1 MAYSKM
7 TMKKRSCSKRSVFAY
22 TAERYSE
29 VVPGLDKASYH
40 GDVWESGGIAHH
52 NHLSTRCR

>member
-1 MAYSKM
+1 MM
-7 TMKKRSCSKRSVFAY
+7 MKRSGSKRSVFTY
-22 TAERYSE
+22 TNERYSE

-52 NHLSTRCR
+52 IHLSTYQMQISG